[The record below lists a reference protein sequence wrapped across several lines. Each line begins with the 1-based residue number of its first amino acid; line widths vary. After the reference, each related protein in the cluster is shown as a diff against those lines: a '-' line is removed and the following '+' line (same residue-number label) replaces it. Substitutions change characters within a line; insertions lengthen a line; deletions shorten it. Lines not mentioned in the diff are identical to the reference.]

1 MNHYLRPVARYT
13 SNTIL
18 AEIASQLPGWPQAVQ
33 VADTCLHRLQAL
45 HLDPEQSDSEAD
57 IERILTTGE
66 VPDDFGQHLARQRAY
81 IEDHQNQRTVLDD
94 LAKRAVIQC
103 ESVISGA
110 APAILT
116 ELNARVT
123 ATISEVRTL
132 AQDLDGIQSA
142 DDAITA
148 GKKASDAWRQLPTL
162 RARYDALRTA
172 QAVVMGQNYEGILES
187 ARRTADNDR
196 LARDTDIANLDEVWP
211 GWRAQAASDVPRD
224 FISGERLIL
233 APWPADPLAQL
244 VWLATSDAKVWVPT
258 KQQLVQLWEDR
269 KRADQEAIIAARKA
283 EREGKPNPKPN
294 PKRGVRMMPMMF

>member
-1 MNHYLRPVARYT
+1 MNHYLRPIARYT

-18 AEIASQLPGWPQAVQ
+18 AEIASQLPGWTQAVQ

-57 IERILTTGE
+57 IERILNTGE

-81 IEDHQNQRTVLDD
+81 IEDHQDQRTVLDD

-162 RARYDALRTA
+162 RAQYDALRTA
-172 QAVVMGQNYEGILES
+172 QTVVMGQNYEGIAER
-187 ARRTADNDR
+187 ARQIGDNDR

-224 FISGERLIL
+224 AISGERLIS

-244 VWLATSDAKVWVPT
+244 VWLATSDAKVWAPT

-269 KRADQEAIIAARKA
+269 ARADQKAIIAARKA
-283 EREGKPNPKPN
+283 ESSPNPN